1 MYTVKQILELIDVL
15 APFET
20 AEDWDNSGLMIG
32 NPNQPVSRILLAL
45 DVNEEVVHEAISQ
58 KYDLIIVHHPM
69 IFKGIKQIT
78 SESRVGKL
86 SMALIKA
93 GISVIAAHTNLDRS
107 FEYGI
112 NTYVGSRLNLKNIT
126 ALGLYGIVGEIESKK
141 SLGDLLIA
149 QIGRAHV

>member
-69 IFKGIKQIT
+69 IFK
-78 SESRVGKL
+78 
-86 SMALIKA
+86 
-93 GISVIAAHTNLDRS
+93 
-107 FEYGI
+107 
-112 NTYVGSRLNLKNIT
+112 
-126 ALGLYGIVGEIESKK
+126 
-141 SLGDLLIA
+141 
-149 QIGRAHV
+149 IGRASCRERV